1 MVRASGN
8 ARFDVTSSLRRT
20 MERHGWHHTA
30 RGGSRGPDGSKP
42 VKSTPVVQNT
52 SSPATGAV
60 PLKVKVG
67 KRASRSMASLGVFC
81 AVLTAQRLR
90 ISHIFNSRV
99 CMV

>member
-52 SSPATGAV
+52 SSPVTGAGATQGQS
-60 PLKVKVG
+60 G
-67 KRASRSMASLGVFC
+67 KKS
-81 AVLTAQRLR
+81 Q
-90 ISHIFNSRV
+90 
-99 CMV
+99 